1 MLGQGDRHIMEGRLG
16 DSDVVAVTIT
26 GPTPE
31 GLDEP
36 SGETCRSSSGGSTD
50 PE

>member
-1 MLGQGDRHIMEGRLG
+1 MEGGLG
-16 DSDVVAVTIT
+16 DSDVIAVTVA
-26 GPTPE
+26 GPSPE

-36 SGETCRSSSGGSTD
+36 AGETCRSSSGGSTD